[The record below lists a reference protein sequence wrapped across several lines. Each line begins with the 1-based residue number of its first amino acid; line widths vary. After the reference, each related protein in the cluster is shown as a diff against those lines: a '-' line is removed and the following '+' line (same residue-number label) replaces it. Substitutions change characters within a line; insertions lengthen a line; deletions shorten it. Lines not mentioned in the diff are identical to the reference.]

1 MASAETLKGVTFE
14 GLIAGPEIPLMTK
27 NVTLAT
33 GQKVTRGTLLTLD
46 DTAGTYSATAS
57 GGKASAIA
65 AEDFEATEASAVAT
79 VYTSGYFNRDAL
91 TVAEGD
97 DVTKH
102 EEELRALN
110 IYLSKQH

>member
-1 MASAETLKGVTFE
+1 MAGMETLKGVTFE

-27 NVTLAT
+27 NVTLAA
-33 GQKVTRGTLLTLD
+33 GQTVKRGTLLTLD
-46 DTAGTYSATAS
+46 ETAGTYSATAS

-65 AEDFEATEASAVAT
+65 AEDIEATEAAVTT
-79 VYTSGYFNRDAL
+79 VFTAGYFNRDAL
-91 TVAEGD
+91 TVAKGD

-102 EEELRALN
+102 EEELRAVN